1 MRNPFKRTPEPPAL
15 RRRVELL
22 EIRSN
27 DLEDSIEKVL
37 YQQTRMMGKV
47 NARHK
52 KQLDAAE
59 AALEAPEVPA
69 GPALTD
75 PNGYLTT
82 APQGDLKTYLR
93 QQAALLRRR

>member
-1 MRNPFKRTPEPPAL
+1 MRNPFKRTPEPPLL

-37 YQQTRMMGKV
+37 YQQTKMMGKI

-52 KQLDAAE
+52 SMLAAAE
-59 AALEAPEVPA
+59 EALENPLPEPGAAVDGLAFPPRDFKA
-69 GPALTD
+69 
-75 PNGYLTT
+75 
-82 APQGDLKTYLR
+82 QLR

>member
-15 RRRVELL
+15 RRRVEML

-37 YQQTRMMGKV
+37 YQQTKMMGKI

-52 KQLDAAE
+52 SMLQKAE
-59 AALEAPEVPA
+59 EALENPVEPVAAAAVD
-69 GPALTD
+69 GLTF
-75 PNGYLTT
+75 P
-82 APQGDLKTYLR
+82 PSDLKSQLR
-93 QQAALLRRR
+93 AQAAMLRRR